1 MFIPPSAWFTGFI
14 PDLPTPF
21 DTANAVDLKAFAALC
36 ERQIAANVPAIVVCE
51 TAGEAPTLS
60 PAEQELVIRAA
71 VDIARGRVRVIAGT
85 VSNATDRAIELAR
98 RAEAAGADAVMSVVP
113 AYNKPMQEGMLAH
126 FRTIAGAIGLPV
138 ILHDNPSRTLRPL
151 ADETLLRLVESRQFV
166 GLRDGSGD
174 ITRPMRLGRNLPASF
189 RCLSGDD
196 TTAFGFIADGGD
208 GAISEVANIAPDL
221 CRTIF
226 SHVRQGRLQSA
237 RYLHKRLI
245 PLIACLSKDSPAA
258 LKNALGMLGLMSP
271 ATRLPIMPLD
281 AAAQREVVR
290 AFAAIG
296 WEWGGAWSHRDYQ
309 HFVAAGWQ
317 AGSA

>member
-21 DTANAVDLKAFAALC
+21 DAADAVDLKAFAALC
-36 ERQIAANVPAIVVCE
+36 ERQIAASAPAVVVCE
-51 TAGEAPTLS
+51 TAGEASTLS
-60 PAEQELVIRAA
+60 PAEQELVIRTA
-71 VDIARGRVRVIAGT
+71 VDVARGRVRVIAGA
-85 VSNATDRAIELAR
+85 VSNSTSHAIELAR

-126 FRTIAGAIGLPV
+126 FRAIAGAIGLPV
-138 ILHDNPSRTLRPL
+138 ILHDIPSRTLRPL

-174 ITRPMRLGRNLPASF
+174 ITRPMRLSRHLPAGF
-189 RCLSGDD
+189 RFLSGDD
-196 TTAFGFIADGGD
+196 STAFGFMTDGGD

-245 PLIACLSKDSPAA
+245 PLIACLAKESPAA
-258 LKNALGMLGLMSP
+258 LKYALSVLGLMSE
-271 ATRLPIMPLD
+271 ATRLPIVPLE
-281 AAAQREVVR
+281 AAGQREVIR
-290 AFAAIG
+290 AFAAIADEELIDG
-296 WEWGGAWSHRDYQ
+296 VGA
-309 HFVAAGWQ
+309 
-317 AGSA
+317 

>member
-1 MFIPPSAWFTGFI
+1 MLIPPAAWFTGFI

-21 DTANAVDLKAFAALC
+21 DAADAIDLKAFAALC
-36 ERQIAANVPAIVVCE
+36 ERQVAAGAPAIVVCE

-60 PAEQELVIRAA
+60 PAEQELVIRTA
-71 VDIARGRVRVIAGT
+71 VDVARGRVRVIAGAL
-85 VSNATDRAIELAR
+85 SNATSHATELAR

-126 FRTIAGAIGLPV
+126 FRAIAGAIGLPV
-138 ILHDNPSRTLRPL
+138 ILHDVPSRTLRPL

-174 ITRPMRLGRNLPASF
+174 ITRPMRLSRNLPAGF
-189 RCLSGDD
+189 RLFSGDD

-208 GAISEVANIAPDL
+208 GAISEVANIALDL

-226 SHVRQGRLQSA
+226 SHLRQGRLQSA

-245 PLIACLSKDSPAA
+245 PLVASLSKESPAA
-258 LKNALGMLGLMSP
+258 LKYALDVLGLMSA
-271 ATRLPIMPLD
+271 ATRLPIVPLD
-281 AAAQREVVR
+281 PAAQRGVVR
-290 AFAAIG
+290 ALAAIAD
-296 WEWGGAWSHRDYQ
+296 EELIDNVGA
-309 HFVAAGWQ
+309 
-317 AGSA
+317 

>member
-21 DTANAVDLKAFAALC
+21 DSADAIDLKAFAALC
-36 ERQIAANVPAIVVCE
+36 ERQIAAGVPALVVCE

-60 PAEQELVIRAA
+60 PAEQALIIRTA
-71 VDIARGRVRVIAGT
+71 VDVARGRVRIIAGA
-85 VSNATDRAIELAR
+85 VSNSTGHAIELAR
-98 RAEAAGADAVMSVVP
+98 RAEAAGADALMSVVP
-113 AYNKPMQEGMLAH
+113 AYNRPMQEGMLAH
-126 FRTIAGAIGLPV
+126 FRAIAGAIGLPV
-138 ILHDNPSRTLRPL
+138 ILHDAPSRTLRPL

-166 GLRDGSGD
+166 GLRDASGD
-174 ITRPMRLGRNLPASF
+174 ITRPMRLSRHLPAGF

-208 GAISEVANIAPDL
+208 GAISEIANVAPDL

-237 RYLHKRLI
+237 RYLDRRLM
-245 PLIACLSKDSPAA
+245 PLIACLAKESPAA
-258 LKNALGMLGLMSP
+258 LKCALGVLGLMSP
-271 ATRLPIMPLD
+271 ATRLPIVPLD

-290 AFAAIG
+290 AFAAIADEELIDG
-296 WEWGGAWSHRDYQ
+296 
-309 HFVAAGWQ
+309 V
-317 AGSA
+317 SA

>member
-1 MFIPPSAWFTGFI
+1 MLIPPAAWFTGFI

-21 DTANAVDLKAFAALC
+21 DAADAVDLKAFAALC
-36 ERQIAANVPAIVVCE
+36 ERQVAAGVPAIVVCE
-51 TAGEAPTLS
+51 TAGEASTLS
-60 PAEQELVIRAA
+60 PAEQELVIRTA
-71 VDIARGRVRVIAGT
+71 VEVARGRVRVIAGA
-85 VSNATDRAIELAR
+85 VSNATSRATELAR

-138 ILHDNPSRTLRPL
+138 ILHDSPSRTLRPL

-174 ITRPMRLGRNLPASF
+174 ITRPMRLSRNLPAGF
-189 RCLSGDD
+189 RFLSGED
-196 TTAFGFIADGGD
+196 TTAFACITDGGD

-226 SHVRQGRLQSA
+226 SHLRQGRLQSA

-245 PLIACLSKDSPAA
+245 PLIACLSRESPAA
-258 LKNALGMLGLMSP
+258 LKYALNILGLMSA
-271 ATRLPIMPLD
+271 ATHLPIVPLD
-281 AAAQREVVR
+281 AAAQRSVVR
-290 AFAAIG
+290 AFAAIAD
-296 WEWGGAWSHRDYQ
+296 EELIDSVGA
-309 HFVAAGWQ
+309 
-317 AGSA
+317 

>member
-21 DTANAVDLKAFAALC
+21 DAADAIDLKAFAALC
-36 ERQIAANVPAIVVCE
+36 ERQIAAGVPALVVCE

-60 PAEQELVIRAA
+60 PAEQELVIRTA
-71 VDIARGRVRVIAGT
+71 VDVARGRARVIAGAM
-85 VSNATDRAIELAR
+85 SNATSRAIELAR
-98 RAEAAGADAVMSVVP
+98 RAEAAGADAIMSVVP
-113 AYNKPMQEGMLAH
+113 AYIKPMQEGMLAH

-174 ITRPMRLGRNLPASF
+174 ITRPMRLSRNLPAGF
-189 RCLSGDD
+189 RFLSGED
-196 TTAFGFIADGGD
+196 TTAFACITDGGD

-226 SHVRQGRLQSA
+226 SHLRQGRLQSA

-245 PLIACLSKDSPAA
+245 PLIACLSRESPAA
-258 LKNALGMLGLMSP
+258 LKYALNILGLMSA
-271 ATRLPIMPLD
+271 ATRLPIVPLD
-281 AAAQREVVR
+281 AAAQRSVVR
-290 AFAAIG
+290 AFAAIAD
-296 WEWGGAWSHRDYQ
+296 EELIDSVGA
-309 HFVAAGWQ
+309 
-317 AGSA
+317 

>member
-21 DTANAVDLKAFAALC
+21 DAADAIDLKAFAALC
-36 ERQIAANVPAIVVCE
+36 ERHIGAGVPAIVVCE

-60 PAEQELVIRAA
+60 PAEQELIIRTA
-71 VDIARGRVRVIAGT
+71 VDVAHGRVRIIAGAM
-85 VSNATDRAIELAR
+85 SNATGNAIALAR
-98 RAEAAGADAVMSVVP
+98 RAEAAGADAVMAVVP

-126 FRTIAGAIGLPV
+126 FRAIAGSTGLPV
-138 ILHDNPSRTLRPL
+138 ILHDVPSRTLRPL

-174 ITRPMRLGRNLPASF
+174 TTRPMRLSRLLPAGF
-189 RCLSGDD
+189 RFLSGDD
-196 TTAFGFIADGGD
+196 GTAFGFIASGGD

-237 RYLHKRLI
+237 RYLDRRLM
-245 PLIACLSKDSPAA
+245 PLIACLGKESPAA
-258 LKNALGMLGLMSP
+258 LKYALSLLGLMSP
-271 ATRLPIMPLD
+271 ATRLPIVPLD
-281 AAAQREVVR
+281 DAAQSEVAK
-290 AFAAIG
+290 AFAAIAD
-296 WEWGGAWSHRDYQ
+296 EELIDSVGA
-309 HFVAAGWQ
+309 
-317 AGSA
+317 